1 MRSYCE
7 VIVSL
12 RNKGPE
18 AYKPD
23 TYGHTIYITR
33 RVNAEGGG
41 GYKIADYQKKTVTTK
56 RDEIAAICD
65 HFGIQMDNPVNVSID
80 TSRTCVGLP
89 N

>member
-1 MRSYCE
+1 M
-7 VIVSL
+7 SL

-18 AYKPD
+18 AYKAD
-23 TYGHTIYITR
+23 TYGHTIFITR

-65 HFGIQMDNPVNVSID
+65 HFGIQMDNPVNVGAPH
-80 TSRTCVGLP
+80 TQVSRIMRADKCDI
-89 N
+89 